1 MHTSF
6 TSHDLPASCAA
17 LEDLLPAYAE
27 GELAPAEV
35 AQVEAHLATCAACQ
49 EKVAQY
55 QTLAQ
60 DLLGLPLACP
70 TPEMRTDF
78 MAMLHR
84 EKAALTTENVA
95 PIANA
100 EPRVEHEAKVIL
112 MWSRPATRQWLQVAA
127 SILLVAVG
135 VVLGLVLH
143 PGSEQLAANQTRKPS
158 LATQLATAATQP
170 ATASDR
176 IQLVSNA
183 PTTNQQN
190 DATVLVLVNTLNT
203 DPNPNVRLA
212 ACEAL
217 YRLRKDPRVAP
228 ALVHSLPLQTDPN
241 VQITLIELLVAL
253 RTPEAVPQLER
264 LAQRRDALPAVRQQ
278 AEQGIGLLI

>member
-6 TSHDLPASCAA
+6 TSHNLPASCAA

-27 GELAPAEV
+27 GELAPDERAH
-35 AQVEAHLATCAACQ
+35 VEAHLATCPACQ
-49 EKVAQY
+49 EKIAQY
-55 QTLAQ
+55 QTLGQ
-60 DLLGLPLACP
+60 ELVGLPLACP

-78 MAMLHR
+78 MAMLQR
-84 EKAALTTENVA
+84 EKAALPTAQIAPVA
-95 PIANA
+95 EAQPK
-100 EPRVEHEAKVIL
+100 VEQEAKVL
-112 MWSRPATRQWLQVAA
+112 SLWNRPATRQWLQVAA
-127 SILLVAVG
+127 SLLLVAVG
-135 VVLGLVLH
+135 VVLGMTLR
-143 PGSEQLAANQTRKPS
+143 PRSEQFAASQTRKPS

-183 PTTNQQN
+183 PTVNQQN

-217 YRLRKDPRVAP
+217 YRLRQDPRVGS

-241 VQITLIELLVAL
+241 VQITLIELLVEL

-264 LAQRRDALPAVRQQ
+264 LAQRRDALPVVRQQ

>member
-27 GELAPAEV
+27 GELAPAEQ
-35 AQVEAHLATCAACQ
+35 AQVEAHLATCPACQ

-55 QTLAQ
+55 RSLTD
-60 DLLGLPLACP
+60 DLVGLPLACP

-78 MAMLHR
+78 MAMLQR
-84 EKAALTTENVA
+84 EKAALSTEQAASVVK
-95 PIANA
+95 A
-100 EPRVEHEAKVIL
+100 EPKIEPQAKVVS
-112 MWSRPATRQWLQVAA
+112 MWSRPATRQWLQIAA

-135 VVLGLVLH
+135 VVLGLSLR
-143 PGSEQLAANQTRKPS
+143 PSTEQLAANQTRKPS

-183 PTTNQQN
+183 PANDQQN

-217 YRLRKDPRVAP
+217 YRLRKDPRVGP

-241 VQITLIELLVAL
+241 VQITLIELLVEL

-264 LAQRRDALPAVRQQ
+264 LAQRRDALPVVRQQ